1 MNQHIGIIG
10 LGYVGAVSAA
20 CLARL
25 GHHVY
30 GFEQDPLKIERLKA
44 GQAPFFEPGLE
55 EMLAA
60 EVARG
65 QLEIHRS
72 IDDLLDRLDVVLIC
86 VGTPSLEDGSHNYGQ
101 LARVFDDLATKLKS
115 GRRSRELLIAVR
127 STVTPGTTAAFG
139 RRYFDGVHQARLA
152 YNPEFL
158 REGTAIKDFF
168 QPALVVVGAAD
179 DEAARQ
185 LQEVYST
192 IDAPHLSMSLEA
204 AEMVKGVC
212 NAFHA
217 LKIAFANETG
227 SLAARCGVN
236 PEELMKVICADTRL
250 NISAVYM
257 KPGFAFGGSCLP
269 KDLRAT
275 SYLAKTRD
283 VELPMLASILVS
295 NEHHLGMALQKVK
308 ESGCRKIGLIG
319 LAFKTGTDD
328 LRESALVKLA
338 EQLIGKGYQI
348 SIYDPEVHLSQLLG
362 ANRRYIEEHLP
373 HLGRL
378 VRSDIKEV
386 IHESEFLVVGRSGIA
401 IEEALIQ
408 FTRPDQRIL
417 DLVNMS
423 LATGRP
429 AAAIAGLCW

>member
-1 MNQHIGIIG
+1 MLFRAAAPHHNYMNQHIGIIG

-269 KDLRAT
+269 KDVRALNYLAGRHGCTLPLYEAILPSNDEHLNRMVERIRAT
-275 SYLAKTRD
+275 TPQR
-283 VELPMLASILVS
+283 
-295 NEHHLGMALQKVK
+295 
-308 ESGCRKIGLIG
+308 IGIFG
-319 LAFKTGTDD
+319 LSFKSQTDD
-328 LRESALVKLA
+328 LRESPALRLAAKMAAEGLAVRAHDPDIKVGLLHGVNLATLEAALPAGRGVLTDSWSELA
-338 EQLIGKGYQI
+338 EWADCVVITKRLPADLEQ
-348 SIYDPEVHLSQLLG
+348 HL
-362 ANRRYIEEHLP
+362 R
-373 HLGRL
+373 
-378 VRSDIKEV
+378 
-386 IHESEFLVVGRSGIA
+386 ES
-401 IEEALIQ
+401 
-408 FTRPDQRIL
+408 
-417 DLVNMS
+417 
-423 LATGRP
+423 GRP
-429 AAAIAGLCW
+429 VVDVSRVVM